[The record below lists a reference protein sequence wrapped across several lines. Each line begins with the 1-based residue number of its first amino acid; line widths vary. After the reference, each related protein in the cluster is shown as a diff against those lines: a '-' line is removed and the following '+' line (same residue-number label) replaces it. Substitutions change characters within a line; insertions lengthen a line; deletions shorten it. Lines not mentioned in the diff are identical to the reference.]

1 MERWNHQGRAPRKR
15 HRKRPPLHRRWR
27 LTARR
32 LKSGRSEKQLACLC
46 VLMLGYRKSR
56 LMSMREVGYTD
67 RRNVL
72 MEARFAFGKEWR
84 LNGLAAEIVGLNVNA
99 IVAQSSAALFAARG
113 HEQDKST
120 SL

>member
-1 MERWNHQGRAPRKR
+1 
-15 HRKRPPLHRRWR
+15 
-27 LTARR
+27 
-32 LKSGRSEKQLACLC
+32 
-46 VLMLGYRKSR
+46 MLGYRKSR
-56 LMSMREVGYTD
+56 LMSMREVCYID
-67 RRNVL
+67 RQNVL

>member
-1 MERWNHQGRAPRKR
+1 MEIDRQKTEEWKERKAASMPL
-15 HRKRPPLHRRWR
+15 RPDAWLQEISPHVN
-27 LTARR
+27 ARGW
-32 LKSGRSEKQLACLC
+32 LI
-46 VLMLGYRKSR
+46 
-56 LMSMREVGYTD
+56 D
-67 RRNVL
+67 RQNVP
-72 MEARFAFGKEWR
+72 MESRFAFGKEWR